1 MDATAAAPPPPAAAH
16 RLRPALLWAGAT
28 ILIVTMAESLL
39 GEPYGVGHGVQ
50 RPGPLAAVG
59 VDLLAAVLLRRFPVA
74 VFGML
79 LSAGLGM
86 ALTEE
91 LLPLNL
97 RIGHLLPAAAALC
110 YLVTVRSGKVAMRA
124 LGVSVAVMAG
134 YQVVQA
140 SRGVDVQLGQVQ
152 YPAALMML
160 FAWSIGLSVRQAR
173 EAASA
178 ARTQATEQ
186 AITAERLRIARE
198 LHDMVAHS
206 IGIIAIQA
214 GVGSRVIGTQPD
226 EARKALQAIEETSR
240 ETLAGLRRTLVALR
254 QADPQGA
261 GPVSSEPMAGLAD
274 LERLAEATATAGVRV
289 EVGWSGE
296 RRPLPADIELSA
308 FRIVQ
313 EAVTN
318 VVRHAGTGHCRV
330 SVGYGDEELSVDV
343 VDEGRGVTGPVPG
356 RGFGLV
362 GMRERVGLLHGR
374 FEAGPRPG
382 GGFRVAA
389 VLPLPAPA
397 PAVVGARPGPDVADA
412 AEVR

>member
-1 MDATAAAPPPPAAAH
+1 MDVTPAAPPPPAAAH
-16 RLRPALLWAGAT
+16 RLRSALLWAGAT
-28 ILIVTMAESLL
+28 ILIVTVAESLL

-59 VDLLAAVLLRRFPVA
+59 FDLLAAVLLRRFPVA

-110 YLVTVRSGKVAMRA
+110 YLVTVRSGTVALRA

-140 SRGVDVQLGQVQ
+140 ERGVDVQLGQVQ

-186 AITAERLRIARE
+186 AITAERMRIARE

-214 GVGSRVIGTQPD
+214 GVGSRVIGSQPD

-261 GPVSSEPMAGLAD
+261 GPVPSEPMAGLAD
-274 LERLAEATATAGVRV
+274 VERLAAATATAGVRV
-289 EVGWSGE
+289 EVCRSGE

-330 SVGYGDEELSVDV
+330 SVGYGDEELSVEV
-343 VDEGRGVTGPVPG
+343 VDEGRGVTGPAPG

-362 GMRERVGLLHGR
+362 GMRERVALLHGR

-397 PAVVGARPGPDVADA
+397 SAVVTARPLPDA

>member
-1 MDATAAAPPPPAAAH
+1 MDVTPAAPPPPAAAH
-16 RLRPALLWAGAT
+16 RMRPALLWAGAT
-28 ILIVTMAESLL
+28 ILIVTVAESLL
-39 GEPYGVGHGVQ
+39 GEPYGVGEGVQ

-124 LGVSVAVMAG
+124 LGVSVAMMAG

-140 SRGVDVQLGQVQ
+140 ERGVDVQLGQVQ

-173 EAASA
+173 EAAST

-186 AITAERLRIARE
+186 AIIAERLRIARE

-226 EARKALQAIEETSR
+226 EARKALQAIEATSR

-254 QADPQGA
+254 QADPQAA

-274 LERLAEATATAGVRV
+274 VERLAAATAAAGVRV
-289 EVGWSGE
+289 EVRWSGE
-296 RRPLPADIELSA
+296 RRPLPPDIELSA

-318 VVRHAGTGHCRV
+318 VVRHAGAGHCRV
-330 SVGYGDEELSVDV
+330 SVGYGDEELSVEV
-343 VDEGRGVTGPVPG
+343 MDEGRGVTGPAPG

-362 GMRERVGLLHGR
+362 GMRERVALLHGR

-397 PAVVGARPGPDVADA
+397 SAVVTARPLPDA

>member
-28 ILIVTMAESLL
+28 ILIVTVAESLL
-39 GEPYGVGHGVQ
+39 GEPYGVGEGVQ

-110 YLVTVRSGKVAMRA
+110 YLVTVRSGKIALRA

-140 SRGVDVQLGQVQ
+140 ERGVDVQLGQVQ

-261 GPVSSEPMAGLAD
+261 GPVLSEPMAGLAD
-274 LERLAEATATAGVRV
+274 VERLAEATATAGVRV
-289 EVGWSGE
+289 EVCRSGE
-296 RRPLPADIELSA
+296 RRPLPPDIELSA

-330 SVGYGDEELSVDV
+330 SVGHGDEELSVEV
-343 VDEGRGVTGPVPG
+343 VDEGRGVTGPAPG

-362 GMRERVGLLHGR
+362 GMRERVALLHGR

-397 PAVVGARPGPDVADA
+397 STVVTARPLPDA

>member
-1 MDATAAAPPPPAAAH
+1 MDVTAAAPPPPAAAH
-16 RLRPALLWAGAT
+16 RWRPVLLWAGAT
-28 ILIVTMAESLL
+28 ILIVTVAESLL
-39 GEPYGVGHGVQ
+39 GEPYGVGEGVQ

-124 LGVSVAVMAG
+124 LGISVAVMAG

-140 SRGVDVQLGQVQ
+140 ERGVDVQLGQVQ

-186 AITAERLRIARE
+186 AIIAERLRIARE

-214 GVGSRVIGTQPD
+214 GVGSRVIGTQPE
-226 EARKALQAIEETSR
+226 EARKALQAIEETGR

-254 QADPQGA
+254 QADPQGLDLL
-261 GPVSSEPMAGLAD
+261 SSAPAPGLAD
-274 LERLAEATATAGVRV
+274 VERLAAATAKAGVRV
-289 EVGWSGE
+289 EVCWSGE

-330 SVGYGDEELSVDV
+330 SVGHGDEELSVEV
-343 VDEGRGVTGPVPG
+343 VDEGRGVTGPAPG

-362 GMRERVGLLHGR
+362 GMRERVALLHGR

-389 VLPLPAPA
+389 VLPLPVPA
-397 PAVVGARPGPDVADA
+397 SAVVTARPLPDA

>member
-1 MDATAAAPPPPAAAH
+1 MDVTTAAPPPPAAAH

-28 ILIVTMAESLL
+28 VLIVTVSESLL
-39 GEPYGVGHGVQ
+39 GEPYGVGEGVQ

-59 VDLLAAVLLRRFPVA
+59 VDLLAAVLLRRLPLP
-74 VFGML
+74 VFGLL

-110 YLVTVRSGKVAMRA
+110 YLATVRSRRVALGA
-124 LGVSVAVMAG
+124 LGVSLVLMAG

-140 SRGVDVQLGQVQ
+140 SRGADVQLGQVQ

-160 FAWSIGLSVRQAR
+160 FAWLIGHSVRQSR
-173 EAASA
+173 EAASV

-214 GVGSRVIGTQPD
+214 GVGSRVIGTQPE
-226 EARKALQAIEETSR
+226 EAGKALRAIEETSR

-254 QADPQGA
+254 QADPQGLDLL
-261 GPVSSEPMAGLAD
+261 SSAPAPGLAD
-274 LERLAEATATAGVRV
+274 VERLAAATATAGVRV
-289 EVGWSGE
+289 EVCWSGE

-308 FRIVQ
+308 FRIAQ

-330 SVGYGDEELSVDV
+330 SVGYGDEELSVEV
-343 VDEGRGVTGPVPG
+343 VDEGRGVTGPAPG

-397 PAVVGARPGPDVADA
+397 SAVVAARPLPDA

>member
-1 MDATAAAPPPPAAAH
+1 MDVTTAAPPPPAAAH

-28 ILIVTMAESLL
+28 VLIVTVAESLL
-39 GEPYGVGHGVQ
+39 GEPYGVGEGVQ

-59 VDLLAAVLLRRFPVA
+59 VDLLAAVLLRRLPLP
-74 VFGML
+74 VFGLL

-110 YLVTVRSGKVAMRA
+110 YLATVRSRRVALGA
-124 LGVSVAVMAG
+124 LGVSLVLMAG

-140 SRGVDVQLGQVQ
+140 EQGVDVQLGQVQ

-160 FAWSIGLSVRQAR
+160 FAWLIGHSVRQSR
-173 EAASA
+173 EAASV

-214 GVGSRVIGTQPD
+214 GVGSRVIGTQPE
-226 EARKALQAIEETSR
+226 EAGKALRAIEETSR

-254 QADPQGA
+254 QADPQGLDLL
-261 GPVSSEPMAGLAD
+261 SSAPAPGLAD
-274 LERLAEATATAGVRV
+274 VERLAAATATAGVRV
-289 EVGWSGE
+289 EVCWGGE

-308 FRIVQ
+308 FRIAQ

-330 SVGYGDEELSVDV
+330 SVGYGDEELSVEV
-343 VDEGRGVTGPVPG
+343 VDEGRGVTGPAPG

-397 PAVVGARPGPDVADA
+397 SAVVAARPLPDA

>member
-1 MDATAAAPPPPAAAH
+1 MDVTPAAPPPPAAAH
-16 RLRPALLWAGAT
+16 RMRPALLWAGAT
-28 ILIVTMAESLL
+28 ILIVTVAESLL
-39 GEPYGVGHGVQ
+39 GEPYGVGEGVQ

-79 LSAGLGM
+79 LSAGFGM

-124 LGVSVAVMAG
+124 LGVSVAMMAG

-140 SRGVDVQLGQVQ
+140 ERGVDVQLGQVQ

-173 EAASA
+173 EAAST

-186 AITAERLRIARE
+186 AIIAERLRIARE

-226 EARKALQAIEETSR
+226 EARKALQAIEATSR

-254 QADPQGA
+254 QADPQAA

-274 LERLAEATATAGVRV
+274 VERLAAATAAAGVRV
-289 EVGWSGE
+289 EVRWSGE
-296 RRPLPADIELSA
+296 RRPLPPDIELSA

-318 VVRHAGTGHCRV
+318 VVRHAGAGHCRV
-330 SVGYGDEELSVDV
+330 SVGYGDEELSVEV
-343 VDEGRGVTGPVPG
+343 VDEGRGVTGPAPG

-362 GMRERVGLLHGR
+362 GMRERVALLHGR

-397 PAVVGARPGPDVADA
+397 SAVVTARPLPDA

>member
-1 MDATAAAPPPPAAAH
+1 M
-16 RLRPALLWAGAT
+16 RPALLWAGAT
-28 ILIVTMAESLL
+28 ILIVTVAESLL
-39 GEPYGVGHGVQ
+39 GEPYGVGEGVQ

-79 LSAGLGM
+79 LSAGFGM

-124 LGVSVAVMAG
+124 LGVSVAMMAG

-140 SRGVDVQLGQVQ
+140 ERGVDVQLGQVQ

-173 EAASA
+173 EAAST

-186 AITAERLRIARE
+186 AIIAERLRIARE

-226 EARKALQAIEETSR
+226 EARKALQAIEATSR

-254 QADPQGA
+254 QADPQAA

-274 LERLAEATATAGVRV
+274 VERLAAATAAAGVRV
-289 EVGWSGE
+289 EVRWSGE
-296 RRPLPADIELSA
+296 RRPLPPDIELSA

-318 VVRHAGTGHCRV
+318 VVRHAGAGHCRV
-330 SVGYGDEELSVDV
+330 SVGYGDEELSVEV
-343 VDEGRGVTGPVPG
+343 VDEGRGVTGPAPG

-362 GMRERVGLLHGR
+362 GMRERVALLHGR

-397 PAVVGARPGPDVADA
+397 SAVVTARPLPDA

>member
-1 MDATAAAPPPPAAAH
+1 MDVTPAAPPSLAAAH
-16 RLRPALLWAGAT
+16 RMRPALLWAGAT
-28 ILIVTMAESLL
+28 ILIVTIAESLL
-39 GEPYGVGHGVQ
+39 GEPYGVDHGVQ
-50 RPGPLAAVG
+50 RPGPLAAVS
-59 VDLLAAVLLRRFPVA
+59 VDLLAAVLLRRFPVP

-110 YLVTVRSGKVAMRA
+110 YLVTVRSGTVAMRA
-124 LGVSVAVMAG
+124 LGVSLALMAG

-140 SRGVDVQLGQVQ
+140 VLGVDVQLGQVQ

-160 FAWSIGLSVRQAR
+160 FAWLIGLSVRQAR

-178 ARTQATEQ
+178 SRARATEQ

-226 EARKALQAIEETSR
+226 EARRALQAIEATSR

-254 QADPQGA
+254 QADPQGV
-261 GPVSSEPMAGLAD
+261 GPVSSEPVAGLAD
-274 LERLAEATATAGVRV
+274 VERLAAATAAAGVRV
-289 EVGWSGE
+289 EVRRSGE
-296 RRPLPADIELSA
+296 RRPLPPDIELSA
-308 FRIVQ
+308 YRIVQ

-330 SVGYGDEELSVDV
+330 SVDYGDEELSVEV
-343 VDEGRGVTGPVPG
+343 VDEGRGAGG
-356 RGFGLV
+356 SSARGFGLL

-389 VLPLPAPA
+389 VLPLPAGA
-397 PAVVGARPGPDVADA
+397 PAVVTAAPAQAPDAVEAAR
-412 AEVR
+412 